1 MSKDYLWRG
10 GKKIKLEKEPTYFTV
25 VLKEEEQKE
34 QVTSLPGFRQMKRV
48 HHSTYKVQIEAE
60 SLNSAMDKIRSDQVK
75 GVCHHAYN
83 PASDAN
89 TRYYLTEEMI
99 VKFAS
104 GTPIRRIEQIIR
116 DHCLL
121 YLRQL
126 GEEHLY
132 LLQVTSDTAKNPIKC
147 SNELAELPEVTYAE
161 PNLINRFQGQ
171 EAADPPSDT
180 LFSEQWHLD
189 NRGGI
194 QLRTGADVDILEAW
208 AITKGSRDIAI
219 AIIDDGV
226 DISHP
231 DFQGE
236 GKIVAPKD
244 YVDGDSSPFPES
256 FAQDYHGT
264 PCAGVAVAEEN
275 GQGVV
280 GAAPAC
286 ALQPIRFPLTASD
299 RELWE
304 IFDFAATFSD
314 VISCSWGPPP
324 VYSPLPLSLTEK
336 FEAITTSGGPRGK
349 GSLILFAAG
358 NYNAPLMDMGNTSF
372 RYRGNRGI
380 VETTEP
386 ILNGF
391 AIHPDVMAV
400 GSSNSLNERSIYSNW
415 GKELSVCAPSNNFH
429 PLNSQLWVE
438 GRGITT
444 TDNETRG
451 LGFRRNSLY
460 TARFGG
466 TSSATPL
473 AAGVAALVIASNP
486 ELTAREVKRILEETT
501 DKITDENPDPIL
513 GHNKGI
519 YDAEG
524 HSEWFGFG
532 KVNAG
537 RAVRRAVAL
546 REQEADPTEEEDPPL
561 PLTQLIKGNI
571 DVSEGF
577 RLYDFEVQDYLRLT
591 LTGPDDADFD
601 LYVKRE
607 GTPTMSVFDVRAS
620 DLSSSETIILT
631 DAPAGTYTVMVKSY
645 TGVGDFELEVSFQP

>member
-10 GKKIKLEKEPTYFTV
+10 GKKIKLEKESTFFTV
-25 VLKEEEQKE
+25 VLKEEDQKE

-60 SLNSAMDKIRSDQVK
+60 SLDSAMDQIRSDQVK

-147 SNELAELPEVTYAE
+147 SNELAELPEVAYAE

-244 YVDGDSSPFPES
+244 YVDGDSSPFP
-256 FAQDYHGT
+256 
-264 PCAGVAVAEEN
+264 
-275 GQGVV
+275 
-280 GAAPAC
+280 
-286 ALQPIRFPLTASD
+286 
-299 RELWE
+299 
-304 IFDFAATFSD
+304 
-314 VISCSWGPPP
+314 
-324 VYSPLPLSLTEK
+324 
-336 FEAITTSGGPRGK
+336 
-349 GSLILFAAG
+349 
-358 NYNAPLMDMGNTSF
+358 
-372 RYRGNRGI
+372 
-380 VETTEP
+380 
-386 ILNGF
+386 
-391 AIHPDVMAV
+391 
-400 GSSNSLNERSIYSNW
+400 
-415 GKELSVCAPSNNFH
+415 
-429 PLNSQLWVE
+429 
-438 GRGITT
+438 
-444 TDNETRG
+444 
-451 LGFRRNSLY
+451 
-460 TARFGG
+460 
-466 TSSATPL
+466 
-473 AAGVAALVIASNP
+473 
-486 ELTAREVKRILEETT
+486 
-501 DKITDENPDPIL
+501 
-513 GHNKGI
+513 
-519 YDAEG
+519 
-524 HSEWFGFG
+524 
-532 KVNAG
+532 
-537 RAVRRAVAL
+537 
-546 REQEADPTEEEDPPL
+546 
-561 PLTQLIKGNI
+561 
-571 DVSEGF
+571 
-577 RLYDFEVQDYLRLT
+577 
-591 LTGPDDADFD
+591 
-601 LYVKRE
+601 
-607 GTPTMSVFDVRAS
+607 
-620 DLSSSETIILT
+620 
-631 DAPAGTYTVMVKSY
+631 
-645 TGVGDFELEVSFQP
+645 